1 MNIDIFGDSFSD
13 TSRRNQDSDTWT
25 DILEEKYD
33 YTLRNFS
40 KYGTG
45 VQWNVEKFMQ
55 LEDYGDFLLF
65 CLPDVNRISFDY
77 LETNHDA
84 AHALL
89 IYNFMTANKDFEFPD
104 TFTEKIID
112 QSEKI
117 FKDFESFY
125 TTGLHRILE
134 VLFVTFILSKSIHY
148 KKILIWPSSGV
159 GFPFRFYSRKIEI
172 PNNCYI
178 VSKSM
183 GLISQLELKTHG
195 QEWGWSGWGGKGK
208 PKKPEDF
215 YDEKQGRA
223 EQPVNP
229 NTFTFGKDSRNSHL
243 SYENHVIFAKQ
254 IFHFFANDINPK
266 YEQFKTSFLEK
277 Y

>member
-13 TSRRNQDSDTWT
+13 TSKRNQDSDTWT

-33 YTLRNFS
+33 YTIRNFS

-45 VQWNVEKFMQ
+45 AQWNVEKFMQ

-77 LETNHDA
+77 LGTDHDA

-89 IYNFMTANKDFEFPD
+89 IYNLMTANKDFEFPD
-104 TFTEKIID
+104 TFTEKIVD
-112 QSEKI
+112 QSDKI
-117 FKDFESFY
+117 FNDFESFY
-125 TTGLHRILE
+125 TSGLQRILE

-148 KKILIWPSSGV
+148 KKILIWPSSGI
-159 GFPFRFYSRKIEI
+159 GFPFRYYNRKIEI
-172 PNNCYI
+172 PDNCYI

-183 GLISQLELKTHG
+183 GLISQLELKIR
-195 QEWGWSGWGGKGK
+195 
-208 PKKPEDF
+208 PK
-215 YDEKQGRA
+215 
-223 EQPVNP
+223 NP

-254 IFHFFANDINPK
+254 IFDFFTNGINPK
-266 YEQFKTSFLEK
+266 YEEFRTSFLEK